1 MMTDMLAVGEQAGN
15 MTASLDH
22 IGMRYQK
29 DMDRNITAFTN
40 ALEPILIVLIAAF
53 PMALLGIIP
62 QAIVADV
69 AEQDAIVT
77 GENREGMFFAARTFA
92 MKFGQSLAML
102 VFTSLAV
109 LGQPQVEGSNDLTA
123 SPTGLRIV
131 AVVAVCFCVLGA
143 VILSAY
149 DEKKVMKTLGEKNVS
164 GK

>member
-1 MMTDMLAVGEQAGN
+1 MSKLVSKFGKKKLVICGFLGLALAYV
-15 MTASLDH
+15 
-22 IGMRYQK
+22 
-29 DMDRNITAFTN
+29 ITALIGVVPGLTGIV
-40 ALEPILIVLIAAF
+40 PGVLIVVIAAF

-77 GENREGMFFAARTFA
+77 GEKREGMFFAARTFA

-109 LGQPQVEGSNDLTA
+109 LGTTQDLTSNDLTA

-131 AVVAVCFCVLGA
+131 AIVAVCFCLLGA
-143 VILSAY
+143 ALLATY
-149 DEKKVMKTLGEKNVS
+149 DEKKVMDVI
-164 GK
+164 GKKEG